1 MNVLPP
7 THMADPGTRRGR
19 QQDALLM
26 RRYQSTHDP
35 ALREQLIE
43 RYMPLVRSLAKRY
56 HGGNEAL
63 EDLVQ
68 VASVGLLKAIDRY
81 EPGKGPGFVAYA
93 APTILGELRHH
104 FRDHSWSVRIPRSL
118 QENSMRIAEATAELQ
133 AETNGEVTIAMV
145 AKRCSLSEGE
155 VIEAMQA
162 DHARRT
168 SSLDRPT
175 ARDEEDSVPMVEA
188 VGNDDPGFDLAESGI
203 AADGVKLRGKEREA
217 LHLRFHEELTQREI
231 GSRIGVSQM
240 QVSRL
245 LRSALKKLL
254 IEVRGGDANIDT
266 MLVDGGGRRRQ
277 HADRG

>member
-1 MNVLPP
+1 MEPLPSA
-7 THMADPGTRRGR
+7 HMAEPNTRHGR
-19 QQDALLM
+19 RQDELLM
-26 RRYQSTHDP
+26 RRYQSSHDP
-35 ALREQLIE
+35 VLREQLCE

-81 EPGKGPGFVAYA
+81 EPGKGPSFVAYA

-118 QENSMRIAEATAELQ
+118 QENSMKVADAISVLQ
-133 AETNGEVTIAMV
+133 SAGNAEVTTAMV
-145 AKRCSLSEGE
+145 AEHCSLSEGE

-175 ARDEEDSVPMVEA
+175 SRDEDDSVPLVEA
-188 VGNDDPGFDLAESGI
+188 VGDADPGYDAAESGI
-203 AADGVKLRGKEREA
+203 AAACATLRHKERDA
-217 LHLRFHEELTQREI
+217 LRLRFHEGLTQREI
-231 GSRIGVSQM
+231 GARIGVSQM

-245 LRSALKKLL
+245 LRSGLTKLL
-254 IEVRGGDANIDT
+254 VEVRGGEDGLET
-266 MLVDGGGRRRQ
+266 MLVADPERRRTRT
-277 HADRG
+277 AA